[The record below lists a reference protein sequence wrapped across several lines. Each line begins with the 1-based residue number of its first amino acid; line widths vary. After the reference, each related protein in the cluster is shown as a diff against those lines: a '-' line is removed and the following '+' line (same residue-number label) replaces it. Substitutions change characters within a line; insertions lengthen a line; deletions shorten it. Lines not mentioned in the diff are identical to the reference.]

1 MILARVFTVAYNS
14 VCVTIIRKIK
24 STINPKILIE
34 IKIADFIKIEKYLY
48 IHNIFN
54 QLAISKIN
62 LGYR

>member
-1 MILARVFTVAYNS
+1 MVMYNS
-14 VCVTIIRKIK
+14 VCATIISKIK

-34 IKIADFIKIEKYLY
+34 IKIADFIEIEKYLY

-54 QLAISKIN
+54 QLAVSKMN